1 MASTPGIGTTNLD
14 INAIVSQLMSVER
27 RPLAALA
34 AQQSQIQA
42 RISAWGRV
50 KGALESLRNAIRDLD
65 TPERFRTMK
74 ASVADGSLASAS
86 ASASAAAGS
95 YSLEVLAL
103 AQAHKLR
110 SAAFASALQEVGTGT
125 LTFQFGTYDSTT
137 NTFTLNADKPAQ
149 SVIIAAGQGSL
160 AGIRDAVNAAG
171 IGVTASVVND
181 GSGER
186 LVFASKDTGRAASL
200 KVSVAD
206 TDGNHT
212 DDAGLSQLA
221 YDPTAAA
228 GSGKNL
234 TETAAA
240 QDASLRLDGI
250 AISKPSNRITDAIQG
265 VTLDLLKASAGTTTT
280 VTVSRDS
287 DAVKSAVRKF
297 VDAHNAAATVF
308 KDLMGYNAQT
318 KQAGQLQGDAV
329 GISIVSRL
337 RSAIVSGAQILSASL
352 GSLSE
357 VGVRF
362 QADGTLA
369 LDEAVL
375 AEAMEDSFDDIAAVF
390 TRTLK
395 ASHAAVSYRGA
406 GENTRAG
413 TYDVAVTRAATRG
426 TLVGS
431 AAAGLTITAGTNDAV
446 AFTVDGVA
454 ASVTLAAGT
463 YASADALAAELQT
476 KLNGVEALADA
487 GISVT
492 VAQSAG
498 VLTVTSARYGS
509 ESSVAVEAGTGAANL
524 FGGAPVA
531 TAGVDVAG
539 TINGTAASGAGRV
552 LTGAAGDASEGLMI
566 EVASDSTGSF
576 GTVTF
581 SIGYAH
587 QITRVLDE
595 MLAEGGAIE
604 ARTDGLNERLKA
616 FDRRRADLE
625 ERLARTE
632 ERYRAQFVAL
642 DAMLA
647 RMNSTASFLAS
658 QLAALPTT
666 RT

>member
-1 MASTPGIGTTNLD
+1 MATTAGVGTTNLD

-34 AQQSQIQA
+34 SQQSQVQA

-50 KGALESLRNAIRDLD
+50 KGALVALQNAIRDLD
-65 TPERFRTMK
+65 TSERFRTMK
-74 ASVADGSLASAS
+74 ASVGDASLASAS
-86 ASASAAAGS
+86 ASASAAPGS
-95 YSLEVLAL
+95 YTLEVLAL

-110 SAAFASALQEVGTGT
+110 SVSFASALEEVGTGT
-125 LTFQFGTYDSTT
+125 LTFQFGTYDSAT
-137 NTFTLNADKPAQ
+137 NTFTLNPAKPAQ
-149 SVIIAAGQGSL
+149 SVVIAAGQGSL

-171 IGVTASVVND
+171 IGVSASLVND
-181 GSGER
+181 GTGER
-186 LVFASKDTGRAASL
+186 LVFTSKDAGRASSL
-200 KVSVAD
+200 RVSVAD
-206 TDGNHT
+206 SDRNHT
-212 DDAGLSQLA
+212 DEAGLSRLA

-228 GSGKNL
+228 GSGRNL
-234 TETAAA
+234 TETTAA

-250 AISKPSNRITDAIQG
+250 AVTKPSNTVSDAIQG
-265 VTLDLLKASAGTTTT
+265 VTLELLKAAPGTTTT
-280 VTVSRDS
+280 VTVTRDTE
-287 DAVKSAVRKF
+287 AVKSAVRKF
-297 VDAHNAAATVF
+297 VEAHNAAAAVF

-352 GSLSE
+352 SSLSQ

-369 LDEAVL
+369 LDEAAL
-375 AEAMEDSFDDIAAVF
+375 AAAMDSAFDDIATVF

-395 ASHAAVSYRGA
+395 AGHAAVSYRGA

-413 TYDVAVTRAATRG
+413 TYEVVVTRAATRG
-426 TLVGS
+426 TLAGS
-431 AAAGLTITAGTNDAV
+431 AAAGLTITAGVNDSV

-476 KLNGVEALADA
+476 KLNGVPALADA
-487 GISVT
+487 GISVSVT
-492 VAQSAG
+492 QSAG

-509 ESSVAVEAGTGAANL
+509 DSRVAVESGAGAANL
-524 FGGAPVA
+524 FGAAPTS
-531 TAGVDVAG
+531 TAGQDVAG
-539 TINGTAASGAGRV
+539 TINGVAASGAGRV
-552 LTGAAGDASEGLMI
+552 LTGAAGDAAEGLMLEI
-566 EVASDSTGSF
+566 ASDDTGSF

-587 QITRVLDE
+587 RISRVLDE
-595 MLAEGGAIE
+595 MLAKGGAIA
-604 ARTDGLNERLKA
+604 ARTDGLNEQLKA
-616 FDRRRADLE
+616 FDRRRTALE
-625 ERLARTE
+625 ERLGRTE
-632 ERYRAQFVAL
+632 QRYRAQFVAL

-647 RMNSTASFLAS
+647 RMNSTASFLAN
-658 QLAALPTT
+658 QLAALPKT

>member
-1 MASTPGIGTTNLD
+1 MAATAGIGTTNLD

-34 AQQSQIQA
+34 SQQSQIQA

-65 TPERFRTMK
+65 SPERFRTMK
-74 ASVADGSLASAS
+74 AAVADSSLASAS
-86 ASASAAAGS
+86 ASSSAAAGT
-95 YSLEVLAL
+95 YTLEVLAL

-110 SAAFASALQEVGTGT
+110 SDSFTSALEEIGTGT
-125 LTFQFGTYDSTT
+125 LTFQFGTYDPAT

-181 GSGER
+181 GAGER

-200 KVSVAD
+200 RVSVAD

-212 DDAGLSQLA
+212 DTAGLSRLA

-240 QDASLRLDGI
+240 QDASLRLDGM
-250 AISKPSNRITDAIQG
+250 AITKPSNRIADAIQG
-265 VTLDLLKASAGTTTT
+265 VTLDLRKAAPGTTTT
-280 VTVSRDS
+280 LTVSRDA
-287 DAVKSAVRKF
+287 DAVKGAVRRF
-297 VDAHNAAATVF
+297 VEAHNAAAAVF

-318 KQAGQLQGDAV
+318 RQAGQLQGDAV

-352 GSLSE
+352 GSLSQ
-357 VGVRF
+357 VGIRF
-362 QADGTLA
+362 QADGTLV

-395 ASHAAVSYRGA
+395 ASHATVSYKGA
-406 GENTRAG
+406 SENTRAG
-413 TYDVAVTRAATRG
+413 SYEVSVTSAATRG

-431 AAAGLTITAGTNDAV
+431 APAGLTIAAGVNDAV

-463 YASADALAAELQT
+463 YASAEAIAAELQT
-476 KLNGVEALADA
+476 KLNGVAALADA

-492 VAQSAG
+492 VTQSAG

-509 ESSVAVEAGTGAANL
+509 ESSVAVQAGTGAANL
-524 FGGAPVA
+524 FGGAPTS
-531 TAGVDVAG
+531 TAGQNIAG
-539 TINGTAASGAGRV
+539 TINGVAASGSGRV
-552 LTGAAGDASEGLMI
+552 LTGASGDASEGLMLEI
-566 EVASDSTGSF
+566 ASDATGSF

-587 QITRVLDE
+587 RIARVLDE
-595 MLAEGGAIE
+595 MLAEGGAIA
-604 ARTDGLNERLKA
+604 ARTDGLNGRLKA
-616 FDRRRADLE
+616 FERRRTDLE

-632 ERYRAQFVAL
+632 QRYRAQFVAL

-647 RMNSTASFLAS
+647 RMNGTASFLAS

-666 RT
+666 RK